1 MEKKRSG
8 KKIGNYITINI
19 KNIDIISYNE
29 LNEAINIFA
38 EELKK
43 IIQNVNKVLVVGLG
57 NVDTTADSIGPNAI
71 KNIEIT
77 RHIIK
82 YKPELLDENEI
93 EVSAISPGVL
103 GTTGIESQ
111 EIIKAIVD
119 KVKPELIIA
128 IDALASNDIS
138 RLLKTIQLCDTG
150 ITPGSGV
157 KNKRREISK
166 ETMGVDVIAVGVP
179 TVVDASTIVANSFD
193 ILMKKYKEF
202 NFLEGSSFEEKY
214 KLVEMCL
221 EPSNYNLVVMPKDID
236 DLVDNMEKIISNGIN
251 LGLKKKCNL

>member
-1 MEKKRSG
+1 MEKRRSG
-8 KKIGNYITINI
+8 KKVGSYITINI
-19 KNIDIISYNE
+19 KNIDVISFDE

-71 KNIEIT
+71 KDIEIT

-157 KNKRREISK
+157 KNRRREISK

-179 TVVDASTIVANSFD
+179 TVVDIFSCNA
-193 ILMKKYKEF
+193 
-202 NFLEGSSFEEKY
+202 
-214 KLVEMCL
+214 
-221 EPSNYNLVVMPKDID
+221 
-236 DLVDNMEKIISNGIN
+236 KI
-251 LGLKKKCNL
+251 